1 MSDAA
6 RPSGLTAMAVLNFV
20 FGGFLLVQVP
30 WMVVL
35 LAMEEGALPGGRSEE
50 NKATLELVEKAGR
63 PVIATATALYGL
75 TGIVQVLAGFGYLKL
90 KRFLGRGLGNLYVVL
105 AITLS
110 LVWGIGTASARMGGF
125 NLGLI
130 LNLVYPLLTA
140 VLINTTFR
148 EDLVN

>member
-30 WMVVL
+30 WMVTL

-50 NKATLELVEKAGR
+50 NKPTLELIEKAGR
-63 PVIATATALYGL
+63 PLIATAAVLYGL
-75 TGIVQVLAGFGYLKL
+75 TGIVQVLAGFGYLKMR
-90 KRFLGRGLGNLYVVL
+90 RFLGRVMGNFYVLL
-105 AITLS
+105 AIGLS
-110 LVWGIGTASARMGGF
+110 LTWGIGTASARMGGF

-130 LNLVYPLLTA
+130 LGLVYPLITA
-140 VLINTTFR
+140 ILINTTFR

>member
-30 WMVVL
+30 WMVLL
-35 LAMEEGALPGGRSEE
+35 LAMHEGAMPGRRSEE
-50 NKATLELVEKAGR
+50 NKPALELVEKAGK
-63 PVIATATALYGL
+63 PVIATAAVLYGL
-75 TGIVQVLAGFGYLKL
+75 AGIVQVLAGFGYLKL
-90 KRFLGRGLGNLYVVL
+90 KRFLGRAMGNLYVLL
-105 AITLS
+105 AIALS
-110 LVWGIGTASARMGGF
+110 LLWGIGTAGTRMGGF

-130 LNLVYPLLTA
+130 LNLVYPLITA